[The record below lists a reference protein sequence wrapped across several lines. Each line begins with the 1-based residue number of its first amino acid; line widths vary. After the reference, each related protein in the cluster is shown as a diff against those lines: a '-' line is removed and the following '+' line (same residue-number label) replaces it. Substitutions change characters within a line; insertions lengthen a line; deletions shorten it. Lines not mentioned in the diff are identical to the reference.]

1 MYLHT
6 GIAVVR
12 YGSEGEM
19 SLFLN
24 TEYVGERMFGRR
36 RRPCRLLSIR
46 SFVRS
51 FVRSKVRSFVPQF
64 VRSFVPKFVRSF
76 QSSFVR
82 SFQSSFVRSFQSS
95 FVPKFVRSSSLCV
108 VAAAKP
114 LVEGIIVVIVVIA
127 VIVAIVVFA
136 NVLLE
141 FAAFAVVDVVIS
153 PTRVC

>member
-1 MYLHT
+1 M
-6 GIAVVR
+6 A
-12 YGSEGEM
+12 SEC
-19 SLFLN
+19 S
-24 TEYVGERMFGRR
+24 VGEGGRVVCC
-36 RRPCRLLSIR
+36 P
-46 SFVRS
+46 FVRS
-51 FVRSKVRSFVPQF
+51 FVRSE

-76 QSSFVR
+76 VPKFVR
-82 SFQSSFVRSFQSS
+82 WFQSS